1 MGKIALVRTALK
13 SRVVREL
20 VGERTVDFFAYLT
33 TDEKDESGGGIIS
46 TVIKIG
52 TKLVGFATSILFS
65 VGRWLLRNLWDII
78 LTVSFEIAYFDWAQ
92 TDEQIQRQMESSNVQ
107 IAAAAGE
114 LLGVGAIWLAS
125 IGLAGLATM
134 KWPVIA
140 GKVLLDLAEE
150 GGDEIRAELRGF
162 LTSVRN
168 ALARNIVMGT
178 FLTARQLRLFGLRP
192 IERERE
198 PWTIAGQIEE
208 RVESIPSQVL
218 QTFVENFLEGATD
231 ALIEVGYVVTYS
243 IEDFYRS
250 QAMAN
255 RGQLGPDRG
264 VKITP
269 DERKN
274 DEFVIITGPQ
284 ELAQQQV
291 ETVLNQHRF
300 VHNRDLGQLVGMP
313 ARDYLR
319 GGVQLRKLEMVFKS
333 KQQPPWIAPPGEEA
347 IKEVS
352 YSIPEVEHGLTWNEL
367 KLAGRP
373 WLWGRHYC
381 NANLEGGRKMRV
393 HGATADEAEEKLREL
408 AALSRLNILT
418 ISTGEERERPN
429 TLKKYS
435 TRMYPA
441 YATLLVRRPTYDQRG
456 ISDLSGQTYSQ
467 EEIRIDLWP
476 DTEPPG
482 VVAV

>member
-1 MGKIALVRTALK
+1 MSKIALVRTALK
-13 SRVVREL
+13 SRAVREL
-20 VGERTVDFFAYLT
+20 IGERTVDFFAYLT
-33 TDEKDESGGGIIS
+33 TGEKDEGGGGIIR
-46 TVIKIG
+46 TVLKIG
-52 TKLVGFATSILFS
+52 TKLVGFVSGIVFG
-65 VGRWLLRNLWDII
+65 VGRWLLSNLWDII
-78 LTVSFEIAYFDWAQ
+78 LTVSFEIAYFDWNQ
-92 TDEQIQRQMESSNVQ
+92 TDAQIKAQMESSNVQ

-114 LLGVGAIWLAS
+114 LLGVGSIWLAS

-168 ALARNIVMGT
+168 ALARNIILGT
-178 FLTARQLRLFGLRP
+178 FLTARQLRLYGLRP
-192 IERERE
+192 IEGERE

-208 RVESIPSQVL
+208 RIDSIDNNLLRV
-218 QTFVENFLEGATD
+218 FVENFLEGATD
-231 ALIEVGYVVTYS
+231 AIIEVGYVVTYS

-255 RGQLGPDRG
+255 QGQLGPDRG

-274 DEFVIITGPQ
+274 EEFVVITGPQ

-313 ARDYLR
+313 ARDYLS

-333 KQQPPWIAPPGEEA
+333 KQTPPWIAPPGEEA

-352 YSIPEVEHGLTWNEL
+352 YSIPEVDFNLTWNEL

-418 ISTGEERERPN
+418 VSTGEEKQRPQ

-476 DTEPPG
+476 DNEPPG
-482 VVAV
+482 VIAL

>member
-1 MGKIALVRTALK
+1 MGAIAITRSVLK
-13 SRVVREL
+13 SQAVRAL
-20 VGERTVDFFAYLT
+20 IGERTVDFFAYLT
-33 TDEKDESGGGIIS
+33 TDEDEGGILGFIGG
-46 TVIKIG
+46 VINFAIKLIG
-52 TKLVGFATSILFS
+52 FVSRVVFN
-65 VGRWLLRNLWDII
+65 VGRWFLRNVWDII
-78 LTVSFEIAYFDWAQ
+78 LTVSFEIAYFDWNQ
-92 TDEQIQRQMESSNVQ
+92 TDEQLMSQMENTNVQ

-114 LLGVGAIWLAS
+114 LLGVGSVWLVS

-162 LTSVRN
+162 LTATRN
-168 ALARNIVMGT
+168 ALARNYVLGT
-178 FLTARQLRLFGLRP
+178 FLTARQLHLFGLKP
-192 IERERE
+192 VEAERE
-198 PWTIAGQIEE
+198 PWTIAGAIEE
-208 RVESIPSQVL
+208 RVESIDNQAL
-218 QTFVENFLEGATD
+218 EAFVENFLEGATD
-231 ALIEVGYVVTYS
+231 AIIEVGYVVTYS

-250 QAMAN
+250 QDMAN
-255 RGQLGPDRG
+255 QTQLGPPRG
-264 VKITP
+264 VKIAP
-269 DERKN
+269 DERKK
-274 DEFVIITGPQ
+274 DEFVVITGPQ

-333 KQQPPWIAPPGEEA
+333 KQTPPWIAPPGEEA

-352 YSIPEVEHGLTWNEL
+352 YSIPEVEFNLTWNEL

-393 HGATADEAEEKLREL
+393 HGATADEAEDKLREL

-418 ISTGEERERPN
+418 ISTGEEKQRPN

-482 VVAV
+482 VVAL